1 MGWTGGYGDL
11 YSGAARGLGAFLV
24 NESTDLKMK
33 IKSLLVFFG
42 LVMGAG
48 VVSAELVTK
57 EVEYDGGGVKMKGY
71 LAYDGA
77 VAGKRPAVLV
87 VHEWWGHNEYARKR
101 ADMLAEMGY
110 VALAVDMYGDGK
122 TADHPQ
128 DAGKFSSA
136 VMENLDTA
144 EARFLAGVELVK
156 AQEQTDPE
164 KIGAIGYCF
173 GGGVVLHMARMGV
186 DLDGVASFHGSLGT
200 KKPAEFGDVKAMVL
214 VCHGA
219 ADQFIS
225 EDQVQAFK
233 QEMNSADARMRFISY
248 PGALHGFT
256 NPGADLMGEKFGIP
270 IGYNKDAD
278 ENSWEEMKVFF
289 AKAFADE
296 G

>member
-1 MGWTGGYGDL
+1 
-11 YSGAARGLGAFLV
+11 
-24 NESTDLKMK
+24 MK
-33 IKSLLVFFG
+33 IKALLVFFG

-77 VAGKRPAVLV
+77 VEGKRPAMLV

-101 ADMLAEMGY
+101 ADLLARLGY

-136 VMENLDTA
+136 VMENLDA
-144 EARFLAGVELVK
+144 AQARFLAAVELVK

-200 KKPAEFGDVKAMVL
+200 KQPAEFGDVKAMVL

-233 QEMNSADARMRFISY
+233 QEMNSADARMRFVSY

-289 AKAFADE
+289 TKAFADE